1 MSSLT
6 KKQIPYKLFVVFKNT
21 AVLVMVQGECTRIA
35 KVTSPNYVL
44 I

>member
-6 KKQIPYKLFVVFKNT
+6 KKQIPYKLFVVFKNI
-21 AVLVMVQGECTRIA
+21 AVLVMVPGEYTRIT
-35 KVTSPNYVL
+35 KSPPPNYVL